1 MALVLMGSKTFMSK
15 HKYIAVAGNIGS
27 GKSSLVNFLETQ
39 YQIKPFYESNDENP
53 YLADFYRD
61 MNAFAFHSQIF
72 FLSRKFQI
80 HQEIKKHHGLLVL
93 DRTIYEDAEIF
104 ATALFKSGRMQKR
117 DFDVYFDLYQTMCES
132 LRPPDLMIYLKCS
145 VPNLKKRIRLRGRAI
160 EKDVPNAY
168 LMQLQQLY
176 DSWVLN
182 YQLSEAVTIETD
194 QLDYVT
200 NLVDRIDVMKRIEKF
215 L

>member
-1 MALVLMGSKTFMSK
+1 MNK

-27 GKSSLVNFLETQ
+27 GKSSLVQFLETQ
-39 YQIKPFYESNDENP
+39 YQITPFYESNDENP

-61 MNAFAFHSQIF
+61 MEAFAFQSQIF

-80 HQEIKKHHGLLVL
+80 HQEIKKHQGVLVL

-117 DFDVYFDLYQTMCES
+117 DFDVYFDLYQTMCKS

-145 VPNLKKRIRLRGRAI
+145 VPNLKKRIRLRGREI
-160 EKDVPNAY
+160 EKDVPNSY
-168 LMQLQQLY
+168 LLQLQQLY
-176 DSWVLN
+176 DAWVLN
-182 YQLSEAVTIETD
+182 CRASEVVVLETD
-194 QLDYVT
+194 KLDYVT
-200 NLVDRIDVMKRIEKF
+200 DLVDRIDVMKRIEKF